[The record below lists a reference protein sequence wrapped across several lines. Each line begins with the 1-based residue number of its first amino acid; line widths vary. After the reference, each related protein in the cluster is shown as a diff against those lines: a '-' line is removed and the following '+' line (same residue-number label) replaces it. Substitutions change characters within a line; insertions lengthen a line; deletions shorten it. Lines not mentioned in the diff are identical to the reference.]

1 MLLPPM
7 ERRAIL
13 RDIEL
18 RVPLHL
24 TEITGAKPGT
34 GMSRAV
40 EGVIAERGDS
50 PYEHRRSPY

>member
-24 TEITGAKPGT
+24 TEITGAKPWDRDVASG
-34 GMSRAV
+34 GGGDCRAWRF
-40 EGVIAERGDS
+40 AL
-50 PYEHRRSPY
+50 